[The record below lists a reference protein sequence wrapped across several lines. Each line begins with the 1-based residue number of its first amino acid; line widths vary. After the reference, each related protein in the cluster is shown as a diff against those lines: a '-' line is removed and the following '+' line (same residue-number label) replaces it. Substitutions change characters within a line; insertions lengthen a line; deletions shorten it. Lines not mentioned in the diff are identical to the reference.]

1 MWSTSS
7 LRKDATRRQV
17 NDAPAVIDASALL
30 ALIFGER
37 LSGASGAFENG
48 IMSTVNL
55 TGVFAKMVDVGA
67 AAEDAV
73 ADIEALWL
81 HLAIVAVH
89 RGGRVA
95 AAELRGRPK

>member
-37 LSGASGAFENG
+37 LSVASGAFENG
-48 IMSTVNL
+48 IMST
-55 TGVFAKMVDVGA
+55 
-67 AAEDAV
+67 
-73 ADIEALWL
+73 
-81 HLAIVAVH
+81 AIPVSTPQC
-89 RGGRVA
+89 G
-95 AAELRGRPK
+95 LQIF